1 MQYSPK
7 LKKAMQEIKAILQNY
22 DIAGSIV
29 LHTPNH
35 SEFLLQISPSYSCAK
50 LEGDNLRV
58 RAKLNEDFNG
68 DKEAWKQKVMDTS
81 NMLNLLAEVGGKASM
96 SLFQISDKVD
106 ETVSAQ
112 HFAGGNT
119 SHTTQNN

>member
-7 LKKAMQEIKAILQNY
+7 LKKAIQQIKTILEEN

-29 LHTPNH
+29 LHAPNH

-50 LEGDNLRV
+50 LEGDNIRV
-58 RAKLNEDFNG
+58 RAKLIEDFNG

-81 NMLNLLAEVGGKASM
+81 NMLNLLAEVGGRASI
-96 SLFQISDKVD
+96 SLYQISDKVD
-106 ETVSAQ
+106 ETVNAQ
-112 HFAGGNT
+112 HFGGGNT